1 MTPTDDLH
9 ALVHALSQA
18 ERRRFAL
25 EAGPSSNYLRLFQAI
40 AAQNPYDEAALRAE
54 FAGEAFTKNFSVAKA
69 YLHERILHVLR
80 SQLKPASP
88 EMALRRLLDDV
99 ELLHGKG
106 LYAQAHKVV
115 LRGLAQAQALDQ
127 PATEAEL
134 HKWRRRLVNQ
144 LGGKDRMATLAAVDA
159 DEAAALRN
167 LSADATLRGLLSQV
181 QGMALRQIDLRRPEN
196 ADLLAG
202 YMAHPLLTAPP
213 DGLPFQARCNY
224 HLAHANH
231 TRMQGDAAA
240 SLAQYQALVLVWE
253 AHPRQATAFP
263 HQYVNALA
271 GFLDSCLRSHRFE
284 GFEQRLGALL
294 ALATDDARLRA
305 QAFYLGHHLQLRHAI
320 STGQLA
326 AGVGQAAAIE
336 AGLAAHARFLH
347 AGVPLT
353 FRYNL
358 AVVHFLSG
366 DHRATVRYVNRI
378 LNDAALGLRK
388 DVLDATRLLE
398 LAAHFE
404 LAHHDLLES
413 LLRSMDRRLRLEP
426 QAYAFEKVLVQG
438 IRRLLDTPPDGQ
450 VAVFEE
456 MRQAFDAIKGA
467 TYIAGREEIHW
478 WLLGRIEGR
487 PVAELMR

>member
-9 ALVHALSQA
+9 ALIQTLTKA
-18 ERRRFAL
+18 ELRRFAL
-25 EAGPSSNYLRLFQAI
+25 EAGEDANYLRLFQAI
-40 AAQNPYDEAALRAE
+40 AAQTTYDEAALRAE
-54 FAGEAFTKNFSVAKA
+54 FEGEAFVKNFSVAKA
-69 YLHERILHVLR
+69 YLYTRILHVLR
-80 SQLKPASP
+80 STLKSASP

-106 LYAQAHKVV
+106 LF
-115 LRGLAQAQALDQ
+115 AQAQKVVARGITQARALDL
-127 PATEAEL
+127 PAIEAEL
-134 HKWRRRLVNQ
+134 HKWQRRIVNQ
-144 LGGKDRMATLAAVDA
+144 LGGKARAEALLAVDA
-159 DEAAALRN
+159 EEAAALRS
-167 LSADATLRGLLSQV
+167 LVEDAQLRGLLAQV

-196 ADLLAG
+196 ASLLAS
-202 YMAHPLLTAPP
+202 YMAHPLLAGPP
-213 DGLPFQARCNY
+213 DGLRFQARCNY
-224 HLAHANH
+224 HLAHA
-231 TRMQGDAAA
+231 TQARMLGDAAA
-240 SLAQYQALVLVWE
+240 SLAQHSAHVQVWE
-253 AHPRQATAFP
+253 VHPQQIKAFP

-271 GFLDSCLRSHRFE
+271 VFLDSCIRSHEFS
-284 GFEQRLGALL
+284 GFAERLAALQ
-294 ALATDDARLRA
+294 ALSSPDAKLRA
-305 QAFYLGHHLQLRHAI
+305 QAFYFGHHLELRYAI
-320 STGQLA
+320 STGQLET
-326 AGVGQAAAIE
+326 GQQKAAAIE
-336 AGLAAHARFLH
+336 EGLAIHARFLPP
-347 AGVPLT
+347 GVPLT

-358 AVVHFLSG
+358 AVVHFLAG
-366 DHRATVRYVNRI
+366 DHRTTVRYVNRI
-378 LNDAALGLRK
+378 LNDGALGLRK

-426 QAYAFEKVLVQG
+426 RAYAFEKVLVQG
-438 IRRLLDTPPDGQ
+438 IRRLLDTPVAQQ